1 MVTSLVLHRFNA
13 KGRSFVASRSA
24 RLEHLRLAEQRERQK
39 SKQMEAFS
47 DTAHDWVR

>member
-13 KGRSFVASRSA
+13 KGRSFVASTSRATGASA
-24 RLEHLRLAEQRERQK
+24 FGRTKKSAK

-47 DTAHDWVR
+47 DTAHD